1 MVWGLRRALSVM
13 VTEPV
18 YLALVVGVKE
28 TMMEHVPPAK
38 TVPRHV
44 FVWLKPAP
52 LAAMPLIIK
61 GAVPVFFKLT
71 GTMET
76 VLRAILPNDI
86 LVVERLT
93 V

>member
-18 YLALVVGVKE
+18 CFPVVVGVKE
-28 TMMEHVPPAK
+28 TVIEHVPPAE
-38 TVPRHV
+38 TVPGHV

-71 GTMET
+71 GTVET
-76 VLRAILPNDI
+76 DLRPMLPKEI